1 MTKQQPSVREEKGVR
16 GADNRRRLVY
26 AGYEVLSE
34 KGFEAMTVK
43 EIARVAG
50 VSPGLFHYY
59 FASKDE
65 LLLAVL
71 GEAGERF
78 KERVMRQAGSGGM
91 APRDRIE
98 RAVRFIEEAARRE
111 PELFRMRYEL
121 FALGLRNP
129 EFLPMVGEQLA
140 CSKAEMA
147 RILGEWF
154 PEAHEARVG
163 ALAAI
168 ILACFDGFALQQIAR
183 PESDLAP
190 ARDLLRELME
200 AELAQPRDRR
210 TPEER

>member
-1 MTKQQPSVREEKGVR
+1 MTNKQQPSVREEKRVR

-43 EIARVAG
+43 EIAFVAG

-78 KERVMRQAGSGGM
+78 MERVTREAGSGGT
-91 APRDRIE
+91 ARDRIE
-98 RAVRFIEEAARRE
+98 RAVRFIEEAARHE
-111 PELFRMRYEL
+111 PQLFRMRYEI

-129 EFLPMVGEQLA
+129 EFLPVMGEQLA
-140 CSKAEMA
+140 HVKANIA
-147 RILGEWF
+147 RILGEWL
-154 PEAHEARVG
+154 PEADEARVG
-163 ALAAI
+163 ALAAMV
-168 ILACFDGFALQQIAR
+168 LACFDGFALQLIAQ

-190 ARDLLRELME
+190 AHDLLRELLE
-200 AELAQPRDRR
+200 AELAPAHDHQAR
-210 TPEER
+210 EEP